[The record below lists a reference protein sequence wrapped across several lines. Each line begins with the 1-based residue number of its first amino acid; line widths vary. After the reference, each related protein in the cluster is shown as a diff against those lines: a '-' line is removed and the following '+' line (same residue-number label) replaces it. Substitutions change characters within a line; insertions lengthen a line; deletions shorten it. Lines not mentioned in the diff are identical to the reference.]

1 MREKLVLIDGHSI
14 LNRAFYGVP
23 ELTNSEG
30 LHTNAVYGFLN
41 ILFKILAEEQPQYL
55 AVAFDLKA
63 PTFRHKMYDA
73 YKGTRKPQP
82 PQLHEQVPVMKEVL
96 TAMGVPLLMKEG
108 YEADVPEYPTEKG
121 FSVSDTIVLKA
132 DTLNMTLYVTDTPVT
147 WRERTGSGPGKTEG
161 VVRRLKDLYFAK
173 KILEVTTTD
182 CVYSN
187 MVITSMN
194 IKKSVEVGY
203 AREIPIAFKKIEVT
217 ETATAEIPASYGK
230 SGKTAKAAGKA
241 STTAASTAGSSS
253 SGGSSASGSSS
264 SSSRGSV
271 LYNAASSFGL
281 LG

>member
-1 MREKLVLIDGHSI
+1 MARAKQPVSVADIEFDALID
-14 LNRAFYGVP
+14 
-23 ELTNSEG
+23 SE
-30 LHTNAVYGFLN
+30 
-41 ILFKILAEEQPQYL
+41 
-55 AVAFDLKA
+55 
-63 PTFRHKMYDA
+63 
-73 YKGTRKPQP
+73 
-82 PQLHEQVPVMKEVL
+82 
-96 TAMGVPLLMKEG
+96 EG

-203 AREIPIAFKKIEVT
+203 AREIPITFKKIEVT

>member
-1 MREKLVLIDGHSI
+1 MARAKQPVSVDDIEFDALID
-14 LNRAFYGVP
+14 
-23 ELTNSEG
+23 SE
-30 LHTNAVYGFLN
+30 
-41 ILFKILAEEQPQYL
+41 
-55 AVAFDLKA
+55 
-63 PTFRHKMYDA
+63 
-73 YKGTRKPQP
+73 
-82 PQLHEQVPVMKEVL
+82 
-96 TAMGVPLLMKEG
+96 EG

-147 WRERTGSGPGKTEG
+147 WRKRTGSGPGKTEG

-194 IKKSVEVGY
+194 IKK
-203 AREIPIAFKKIEVT
+203 IEVT

-230 SGKTAKAAGKA
+230 SGKTGKAAGKA

-253 SGGSSASGSSS
+253 SSGSSSGSSS
-264 SSSRGSV
+264 SSRSSV

>member
-1 MREKLVLIDGHSI
+1 MARAKQPVSVDDIEFDALID
-14 LNRAFYGVP
+14 
-23 ELTNSEG
+23 SE
-30 LHTNAVYGFLN
+30 
-41 ILFKILAEEQPQYL
+41 
-55 AVAFDLKA
+55 
-63 PTFRHKMYDA
+63 
-73 YKGTRKPQP
+73 
-82 PQLHEQVPVMKEVL
+82 
-96 TAMGVPLLMKEG
+96 EG

-147 WRERTGSGPGKTEG
+147 WRKRTDSGPGKTEG

-230 SGKTAKAAGKA
+230 SGKTGKAAGKA

>member
-1 MREKLVLIDGHSI
+1 MARAKQPVSVDDIEFDALID
-14 LNRAFYGVP
+14 
-23 ELTNSEG
+23 SE
-30 LHTNAVYGFLN
+30 
-41 ILFKILAEEQPQYL
+41 
-55 AVAFDLKA
+55 
-63 PTFRHKMYDA
+63 
-73 YKGTRKPQP
+73 
-82 PQLHEQVPVMKEVL
+82 
-96 TAMGVPLLMKEG
+96 EG

-161 VVRRLKDLYFAK
+161 VVHRLKDLYFAK

-203 AREIPIAFKKIEVT
+203 AREIPISFKKIEVT

-253 SGGSSASGSSS
+253 SGGSSASDSSS

>member
-1 MREKLVLIDGHSI
+1 MARAKQPVSVDDIEFDALID
-14 LNRAFYGVP
+14 
-23 ELTNSEG
+23 SE
-30 LHTNAVYGFLN
+30 
-41 ILFKILAEEQPQYL
+41 
-55 AVAFDLKA
+55 
-63 PTFRHKMYDA
+63 
-73 YKGTRKPQP
+73 
-82 PQLHEQVPVMKEVL
+82 
-96 TAMGVPLLMKEG
+96 EG

-147 WRERTGSGPGKTEG
+147 WSERTGSGPGKTEG

>member
-1 MREKLVLIDGHSI
+1 MARAKQPVSVADIEFDALVD
-14 LNRAFYGVP
+14 
-23 ELTNSEG
+23 
-30 LHTNAVYGFLN
+30 
-41 ILFKILAEEQPQYL
+41 AE
-55 AVAFDLKA
+55 
-63 PTFRHKMYDA
+63 
-73 YKGTRKPQP
+73 
-82 PQLHEQVPVMKEVL
+82 
-96 TAMGVPLLMKEG
+96 EG

-241 STTAASTAGSSS
+241 STTAASTAGSAS

>member
-1 MREKLVLIDGHSI
+1 MARAKQPVSVDDLEFDALID
-14 LNRAFYGVP
+14 
-23 ELTNSEG
+23 SE
-30 LHTNAVYGFLN
+30 
-41 ILFKILAEEQPQYL
+41 
-55 AVAFDLKA
+55 
-63 PTFRHKMYDA
+63 
-73 YKGTRKPQP
+73 
-82 PQLHEQVPVMKEVL
+82 
-96 TAMGVPLLMKEG
+96 EG

-203 AREIPIAFKKIEVT
+203 AREIPIALKKIEVT

-241 STTAASTAGSSS
+241 STTASSTAGSSS

>member
-1 MREKLVLIDGHSI
+1 MARAKQPVSVDDIEFDAMID
-14 LNRAFYGVP
+14 
-23 ELTNSEG
+23 SE
-30 LHTNAVYGFLN
+30 
-41 ILFKILAEEQPQYL
+41 
-55 AVAFDLKA
+55 
-63 PTFRHKMYDA
+63 
-73 YKGTRKPQP
+73 
-82 PQLHEQVPVMKEVL
+82 
-96 TAMGVPLLMKEG
+96 EG

-241 STTAASTAGSSS
+241 STTASSTAGSSS

>member
-1 MREKLVLIDGHSI
+1 MARAKQPVSVDDIEFDALID
-14 LNRAFYGVP
+14 
-23 ELTNSEG
+23 SE
-30 LHTNAVYGFLN
+30 
-41 ILFKILAEEQPQYL
+41 
-55 AVAFDLKA
+55 
-63 PTFRHKMYDA
+63 
-73 YKGTRKPQP
+73 
-82 PQLHEQVPVMKEVL
+82 
-96 TAMGVPLLMKEG
+96 EG
-108 YEADVPEYPTEKG
+108 YETDVPEYPTEKG

>member
-1 MREKLVLIDGHSI
+1 MARAKQPVSVDDIEFDALID
-14 LNRAFYGVP
+14 
-23 ELTNSEG
+23 SE
-30 LHTNAVYGFLN
+30 
-41 ILFKILAEEQPQYL
+41 
-55 AVAFDLKA
+55 
-63 PTFRHKMYDA
+63 
-73 YKGTRKPQP
+73 
-82 PQLHEQVPVMKEVL
+82 
-96 TAMGVPLLMKEG
+96 EG

-230 SGKTAKAAGKA
+230 SGKTAKVAGKA
-241 STTAASTAGSSS
+241 STTAASTAGSGS

>member
-1 MREKLVLIDGHSI
+1 MARAKQPVSVADIEFDALID
-14 LNRAFYGVP
+14 
-23 ELTNSEG
+23 SE
-30 LHTNAVYGFLN
+30 
-41 ILFKILAEEQPQYL
+41 
-55 AVAFDLKA
+55 
-63 PTFRHKMYDA
+63 
-73 YKGTRKPQP
+73 
-82 PQLHEQVPVMKEVL
+82 
-96 TAMGVPLLMKEG
+96 EG

-194 IKKSVEVGY
+194 IKKSAEVGY
-203 AREIPIAFKKIEVT
+203 AREIPITFKKIEVT

-230 SGKTAKAAGKA
+230 SGKTAKATGKA

-264 SSSRGSV
+264 DSSRGSI

>member
-1 MREKLVLIDGHSI
+1 MARAKQPVSVDDIEFDALID
-14 LNRAFYGVP
+14 
-23 ELTNSEG
+23 SE
-30 LHTNAVYGFLN
+30 
-41 ILFKILAEEQPQYL
+41 
-55 AVAFDLKA
+55 
-63 PTFRHKMYDA
+63 
-73 YKGTRKPQP
+73 
-82 PQLHEQVPVMKEVL
+82 
-96 TAMGVPLLMKEG
+96 EG

-241 STTAASTAGSSS
+241 STTASSTAGSSS

-264 SSSRGSV
+264 SSSRCSV

>member
-1 MREKLVLIDGHSI
+1 MARAKQPVSVDDIEFDALID
-14 LNRAFYGVP
+14 
-23 ELTNSEG
+23 SE
-30 LHTNAVYGFLN
+30 
-41 ILFKILAEEQPQYL
+41 
-55 AVAFDLKA
+55 
-63 PTFRHKMYDA
+63 
-73 YKGTRKPQP
+73 
-82 PQLHEQVPVMKEVL
+82 
-96 TAMGVPLLMKEG
+96 EG

-203 AREIPIAFKKIEVT
+203 AREIPITFKKITVT
-217 ETATAEIPASYGK
+217 ASTTTQIPDSYGK
-230 SGKTAKAAGKA
+230 SGATGKSAGTASTKAA
-241 STTAASTAGSSS
+241 STTSA
-253 SGGSSASGSSS
+253 ASGSSS
-264 SSSRGSV
+264 SGSGSDSKSGGSV

-281 LG
+281 L

>member
-1 MREKLVLIDGHSI
+1 MARAKQPVSVADIEFDALID
-14 LNRAFYGVP
+14 
-23 ELTNSEG
+23 SE
-30 LHTNAVYGFLN
+30 
-41 ILFKILAEEQPQYL
+41 
-55 AVAFDLKA
+55 
-63 PTFRHKMYDA
+63 
-73 YKGTRKPQP
+73 
-82 PQLHEQVPVMKEVL
+82 
-96 TAMGVPLLMKEG
+96 EG

-241 STTAASTAGSSS
+241 SKTAASTAGSSS

-281 LG
+281 LGGQSLRRWS

>member
-1 MREKLVLIDGHSI
+1 MARAKQPVSVDDIEFDALID
-14 LNRAFYGVP
+14 
-23 ELTNSEG
+23 SE
-30 LHTNAVYGFLN
+30 
-41 ILFKILAEEQPQYL
+41 
-55 AVAFDLKA
+55 
-63 PTFRHKMYDA
+63 
-73 YKGTRKPQP
+73 
-82 PQLHEQVPVMKEVL
+82 
-96 TAMGVPLLMKEG
+96 EG

-241 STTAASTAGSSS
+241 STTASSTAGSSS

>member
-1 MREKLVLIDGHSI
+1 MARAKQPVSVADIEFDALID
-14 LNRAFYGVP
+14 
-23 ELTNSEG
+23 SE
-30 LHTNAVYGFLN
+30 
-41 ILFKILAEEQPQYL
+41 
-55 AVAFDLKA
+55 
-63 PTFRHKMYDA
+63 
-73 YKGTRKPQP
+73 
-82 PQLHEQVPVMKEVL
+82 
-96 TAMGVPLLMKEG
+96 EG

-203 AREIPIAFKKIEVT
+203 AREIPISFKKIEVT

-241 STTAASTAGSSS
+241 STTAASTAGSDS

-264 SSSRGSV
+264 SSSRSSV

>member
-1 MREKLVLIDGHSI
+1 MARAKQPVSVDDIEFDALID
-14 LNRAFYGVP
+14 
-23 ELTNSEG
+23 SE
-30 LHTNAVYGFLN
+30 
-41 ILFKILAEEQPQYL
+41 
-55 AVAFDLKA
+55 
-63 PTFRHKMYDA
+63 
-73 YKGTRKPQP
+73 
-82 PQLHEQVPVMKEVL
+82 
-96 TAMGVPLLMKEG
+96 EG

-121 FSVSDTIVLKA
+121 FSASDTIVLKA

>member
-1 MREKLVLIDGHSI
+1 MARAKQPVSVADIEFDALID
-14 LNRAFYGVP
+14 
-23 ELTNSEG
+23 SE
-30 LHTNAVYGFLN
+30 
-41 ILFKILAEEQPQYL
+41 
-55 AVAFDLKA
+55 
-63 PTFRHKMYDA
+63 
-73 YKGTRKPQP
+73 
-82 PQLHEQVPVMKEVL
+82 
-96 TAMGVPLLMKEG
+96 EG

-203 AREIPIAFKKIEVT
+203 AREIPISFKKIEVT
-217 ETATAEIPASYGK
+217 ETTTAEIPASYGK
-230 SGKTAKAAGKA
+230 SGKTGKAAGKA

-253 SGGSSASGSSS
+253 SSGSSSGSS

>member
-1 MREKLVLIDGHSI
+1 MARAKQPVSVDDIEFDALID
-14 LNRAFYGVP
+14 
-23 ELTNSEG
+23 SE
-30 LHTNAVYGFLN
+30 
-41 ILFKILAEEQPQYL
+41 
-55 AVAFDLKA
+55 
-63 PTFRHKMYDA
+63 
-73 YKGTRKPQP
+73 
-82 PQLHEQVPVMKEVL
+82 
-96 TAMGVPLLMKEG
+96 EG

-121 FSVSDTIVLKA
+121 FSVNDTIVLKA

>member
-1 MREKLVLIDGHSI
+1 MARAKQPVSVDDIEFDALID
-14 LNRAFYGVP
+14 
-23 ELTNSEG
+23 SE
-30 LHTNAVYGFLN
+30 
-41 ILFKILAEEQPQYL
+41 
-55 AVAFDLKA
+55 
-63 PTFRHKMYDA
+63 
-73 YKGTRKPQP
+73 
-82 PQLHEQVPVMKEVL
+82 
-96 TAMGVPLLMKEG
+96 EG
-108 YEADVPEYPTEKG
+108 YEADVPECPTEKG

>member
-1 MREKLVLIDGHSI
+1 MARAKQPVSVDDIEFDALID
-14 LNRAFYGVP
+14 
-23 ELTNSEG
+23 SE
-30 LHTNAVYGFLN
+30 
-41 ILFKILAEEQPQYL
+41 
-55 AVAFDLKA
+55 
-63 PTFRHKMYDA
+63 
-73 YKGTRKPQP
+73 
-82 PQLHEQVPVMKEVL
+82 
-96 TAMGVPLLMKEG
+96 EG

-217 ETATAEIPASYGK
+217 ET
-230 SGKTAKAAGKA
+230 
-241 STTAASTAGSSS
+241 
-253 SGGSSASGSSS
+253 GGSSASGSSS

>member
-1 MREKLVLIDGHSI
+1 MARAKQPVSVADIEFDALID
-14 LNRAFYGVP
+14 
-23 ELTNSEG
+23 SE
-30 LHTNAVYGFLN
+30 
-41 ILFKILAEEQPQYL
+41 
-55 AVAFDLKA
+55 
-63 PTFRHKMYDA
+63 
-73 YKGTRKPQP
+73 
-82 PQLHEQVPVMKEVL
+82 
-96 TAMGVPLLMKEG
+96 EG

-203 AREIPIAFKKIEVT
+203 AREIPISFKKIEVT

-230 SGKTAKAAGKA
+230 SGKTGKAAGKA

-264 SSSRGSV
+264 SSSRSSV

>member
-1 MREKLVLIDGHSI
+1 MARAKQPVSVDDIEFDALID
-14 LNRAFYGVP
+14 
-23 ELTNSEG
+23 SE
-30 LHTNAVYGFLN
+30 
-41 ILFKILAEEQPQYL
+41 
-55 AVAFDLKA
+55 
-63 PTFRHKMYDA
+63 
-73 YKGTRKPQP
+73 
-82 PQLHEQVPVMKEVL
+82 
-96 TAMGVPLLMKEG
+96 EG

-230 SGKTAKAAGKA
+230 SGKTATAAGKA

>member
-1 MREKLVLIDGHSI
+1 MARAKQPVRVDDIEFDALID
-14 LNRAFYGVP
+14 
-23 ELTNSEG
+23 SE
-30 LHTNAVYGFLN
+30 
-41 ILFKILAEEQPQYL
+41 
-55 AVAFDLKA
+55 
-63 PTFRHKMYDA
+63 
-73 YKGTRKPQP
+73 
-82 PQLHEQVPVMKEVL
+82 
-96 TAMGVPLLMKEG
+96 EG

>member
-1 MREKLVLIDGHSI
+1 MARAKQPVSVDDIEFDALID
-14 LNRAFYGVP
+14 
-23 ELTNSEG
+23 SE
-30 LHTNAVYGFLN
+30 
-41 ILFKILAEEQPQYL
+41 
-55 AVAFDLKA
+55 
-63 PTFRHKMYDA
+63 
-73 YKGTRKPQP
+73 
-82 PQLHEQVPVMKEVL
+82 
-96 TAMGVPLLMKEG
+96 EG

-203 AREIPIAFKKIEVT
+203 AREIPITFKKIEVT

-241 STTAASTAGSSS
+241 STTAASTAGSGS